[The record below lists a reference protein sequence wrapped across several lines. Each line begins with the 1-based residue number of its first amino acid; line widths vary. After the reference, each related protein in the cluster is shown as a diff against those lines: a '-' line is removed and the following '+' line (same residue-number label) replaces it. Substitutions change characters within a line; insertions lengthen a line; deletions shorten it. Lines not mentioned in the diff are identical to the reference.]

1 MANKSRSALRAN
13 LLVVCQEWHWG
24 RCMLFVLAPLSV
36 SGHWYIDRQFFYLKI
51 GDGAGKGSALG
62 AGKGSAL
69 DIGHDFCTLF
79 S

>member
-1 MANKSRSALRAN
+1 MVNKRRSALKAN
-13 LLVVCQEWHWG
+13 LLVVCQGWHWG
-24 RCMLFVLAPLSV
+24 WHMLFVLAALSV

-51 GDGAGKGSALG
+51 GDGAGKGSAL
-62 AGKGSAL
+62 